1 MKQKYKMKLSIRYLT
16 LAFLILVTF
25 AEVISLYKFYYK
37 ERNTIGHL
45 ASLSVKDS
53 ILNIYHITKRALQ
66 KENALDKAK
75 AKIDS
80 INIDN
85 NFIKNIIITN
95 EKGDILYSSNRA
107 NIYIPKK
114 ICSNI
119 REYNAKN
126 IFVYN
131 ACKKNIELYRG
142 IKKYTYY
149 LYVITDKDYIEKLI
163 SDALKSAIEYFIIYI
178 AIILI
183 IFWISFE
190 KLLIL
195 PLEKLRQFAYYHTQ
209 KPKEFFIKE
218 LESIRYSLAV
228 TFDRLEKEQQEL
240 YNLSTKDSLSGL
252 YNRLSLFEKVDWLIS
267 KSKRDNDKFAILF
280 IDLDDF
286 KNINDFLGHDVG
298 DEVLKIVAKS
308 IQSSVREIDFVAR
321 IGGDEFVVVLPKF
334 HHNMEVVDVAERI
347 IKNISKPLSINDKT
361 FNIGAS
367 IGIVIYPK
375 NGKDKT
381 ELIKN
386 ADIAMYKAKE
396 LGKNQFYFFTN
407 KLNKTLHEK
416 LNIQQK
422 MKKAL
427 KNNYFELYYQ
437 PKIDLQS
444 GKIVACEALIRWNDP
459 VLGFVAPDKFIPIA
473 EKNGYIVD
481 IGEWVL
487 KESTMQVQKWQN
499 TPLRDIKLSFNV
511 SAKQFQDVYFYDKI
525 YKYTRNI
532 DRKKLDIEITE
543 SAFLENYQKNIEI
556 IEKIKKLGIT
566 FSLDD
571 FGTGYSSL
579 SYLKDIPIDTLKID
593 KSFLD
598 IFETKNGKSFIEMI
612 VNIGKILSL
621 KVVAEGV
628 ESKEQVEF
636 LKELQ
641 CDMYQGYYFSK
652 PLRVKEFEELAKKN
666 L

>member
-1 MKQKYKMKLSIRYLT
+1 MKNKMKLSIRYLI
-16 LAFLILVTF
+16 LIFLILITF

-37 ERNTIGHL
+37 EKMTIGDL
-45 ASLSVKDS
+45 ASLSIKNS
-53 ILNIYHITKRALQ
+53 ILNIYHIAKGTLQ
-66 KENALDKAK
+66 KDNTLYNAK

-85 NFIKNIIITN
+85 NFIKDIIITN
-95 EKGDILYSSNRA
+95 KKGDILYSSSRVKS
-107 NIYIPKK
+107 IIPKNV
-114 ICSNI
+114 CLNI
-119 REYNAKN
+119 RKYNAKN
-126 IFVYN
+126 IFIFS
-131 ACKKNIELYRG
+131 ACKKDIELFRG

-149 LYVITDKDYIEKLI
+149 LYIITNKEYIKTLIFNTLKD
-163 SDALKSAIEYFIIYI
+163 AIEYFIVYI
-178 AIILI
+178 TIILI
-183 IFWISFE
+183 LFWISFE
-190 KLLIL
+190 KLLIF
-195 PLEKLRQFAYYHTQ
+195 PLEKLRQFAYYHTE
-209 KPKEFFIKE
+209 KPEEFFIKE
-218 LESIRYSLAV
+218 LESIRYSLSI

-252 YNRLSLFEKVDWLIS
+252 YNRLSLLEKIDWLIS
-267 KSKRDNDKFAILF
+267 KSKREKDRFVILF

-298 DEVLKIVAKS
+298 DEVLKMVARS
-308 IQSSVREIDFVAR
+308 IESSVRDIDFVAR

-334 HHNMEVVDVAERI
+334 HHSMEIVDIAKRI
-347 IKNISKPLSINDKT
+347 IKNISRPLNINDKT

-375 NGKDKT
+375 NGKNKT

-407 KLNKTLHEK
+407 KLNKALHER

-422 MKKAL
+422 IKKAL
-427 KNNYFELYYQ
+427 KNNYFKLFYQ
-437 PKIDLQS
+437 PKIHLKS
-444 GKIVACEALIRWNDP
+444 GKITGCEALIRWDDP
-459 VLGFVAPDKFIPIA
+459 ELGFITPNKFIPIA
-473 EKNGYIVD
+473 EKNGYIVE

-487 KESTMQVQKWQN
+487 KESAKQVKKWQN
-499 TPLRDIKLSFNV
+499 TPLGDIKISFNV
-511 SAKQFQDVYFYDKI
+511 SAKQFQDMHFFDKVEH
-525 YKYTRNI
+525 YTKNI
-532 DRKKLDIEITE
+532 DRSKLDIEITE
-543 SAFLENYQKNIEI
+543 SAFLDNYHKNIEI
-556 IEKIKKLGIT
+556 IKKIKKLDIT

-612 VNIGKILSL
+612 INIGKILSL
-621 KVVAEGV
+621 QVVAEGV
-628 ESKEQVEF
+628 EKKEQVDF

-641 CDMYQGYYFSK
+641 CDIYQGYYFSK
-652 PLRVKEFEELAKKN
+652 PLEVKEFEKMVKQQL
-666 L
+666 